1 MPAGV
6 DRIGVHGFSCQ
17 PPRSPSP
24 ALQRITLTYGAPDP
38 LVLEGLEGAELI
50 AFEPPRGAT
59 GDAARAMTSA
69 AVAAPVRSPP
79 LAAHVVPGDRVVVA
93 LCGDVPEAAAIVTA
107 VAECLA
113 SAGVAPADVHVI
125 QGPPLGPAAGG
136 TAAEVPAPAGCT
148 PFDPALEVSTSYLA
162 ADEAGRPL
170 YLARALV
177 DADVVVSVGEW
188 GWNAALGGR
197 SLEGE
202 LWPTFSRTACRR
214 DLQVALARRGRNA
227 LPEWKSGMHEIAW
240 QLGVC
245 ASLRVV
251 RGAEGTLA
259 AVFFGLPDDAGRQAR
274 AAAAAWSPRIPA
286 PAAVAV
292 CTLSDPAA
300 GFGAI
305 TAAVAA
311 AGRVTRP
318 GGTICVASSVAE
330 PPGIIF
336 GRWRQG
342 APLDGLVHE
351 AVASGDPT
359 LVADALQTRLFA
371 RAIDDRRLVLLG
383 ELDEATVEELEFGFA
398 ATPEVVER
406 LAHRADSVV
415 VLPEADRC
423 FPQPGW
429 ATVGE

>member
-1 MPAGV
+1 
-6 DRIGVHGFSCQ
+6 
-17 PPRSPSP
+17 
-24 ALQRITLTYGAPDP
+24 LQRISLTYGAADP
-38 LVLEGLEGAELI
+38 LEIEGLAGAFLCG
-50 AFEPPRGAT
+50 FEPPRGCC
-59 GDAARAMTSA
+59 GDAARALVAA
-69 AVAAPVRSPP
+69 AVAAPAQSPP
-79 LAAHVVPGDRVVVA
+79 LAAHVVPGDRVVIA
-93 LCGDVPEAAAIVTA
+93 LCGDVPESAAIVTA

-113 SAGVAPADVHVI
+113 SAGIDPADIHVM
-125 QGPPLGPAAGG
+125 QGPRLGPAAGG
-136 TAAEVPAPAGCT
+136 AATSAPMPAGCEA
-148 PFDPALEVSTSYLA
+148 FDPAVEAATSYLA

-202 LWPTFSRTACRR
+202 LWPTFSRAGCRR

-227 LPEWKSGMHEIAW
+227 LLEWKSGTHEIAW

-251 RGAEGTLA
+251 RGAGGTLA
-259 AVFFGLPDDAGRQAR
+259 GVFFGLPDDAGRQAR
-274 AAAAAWSPRIPA
+274 DAAAAWCPRIAEPV
-286 PAAVAV
+286 AVAV
-292 CTLSDPAA
+292 CSLSEPTA

-305 TAAVAA
+305 TSAVAA
-311 AGRVTRP
+311 AARVTRP
-318 GGTICVASSVAE
+318 SGTICVASRVAE
-330 PPGIIF
+330 RPGIIF
-336 GRWRQG
+336 ERWRQG
-342 APLDGLVHE
+342 VPLDGLVHE
-351 AVASGDPT
+351 AVASGDAV

-371 RAIDDRRLVLLG
+371 RALDDRRLVLLG
-383 ELDEATVEELEFGFA
+383 ELDEATVEEFEFGFA

-406 LAHRADSVV
+406 LAHRAESVV

-429 ATVGE
+429 SSAAE

>member
-1 MPAGV
+1 ME
-6 DRIGVHGFSCQ
+6 RIGVHGI
-17 PPRSPSP
+17 SPSAADQPTP
-24 ALQRITLTYGAPDP
+24 ALQRITLTYGAADP
-38 LVLEGLEGAELI
+38 LVLEGLEGAEFT
-50 AFEPPRGAT
+50 AFMPPRGSS
-59 GDAARAMTSA
+59 GDAARSLAAA
-69 AVAAPVRSPP
+69 AVAAPAQSPP
-79 LAAHVVPGDRVVVA
+79 LTAHVVPGDRVAVA
-93 LCGDVPEAAAIVTA
+93 LCGDVPEAAAIVSA
-107 VAECLA
+107 VAETLA
-113 SAGVAPADVHVI
+113 SAGIDPAEIHVI
-125 QGPPLGPAAGG
+125 KGPRLGPAAGG
-136 TAAEVPAPAGCT
+136 TVAFVPTPSGCEA
-148 PFDPALEVSTSYLA
+148 FDPTVEAATSYLA

-202 LWPTFSRTACRR
+202 LWPTFSRAACRR

-227 LPEWKSGMHEIAW
+227 LPDWKSGMHEIAW

-251 RGAEGTLA
+251 RGAAGSLA
-259 AVFFGLPDDAGRQAR
+259 AAFFGLPDDAGRQAR
-274 AAAAAWSPRIPA
+274 DAAAAWCPRITD
-286 PAAVAV
+286 PAAVSV
-292 CTLSDPAA
+292 CSLSEPTA

-305 TAAVAA
+305 TSAVAA
-311 AGRVTRP
+311 AARVTRP
-318 GGTICVASSVAE
+318 GGTICVASRVAE
-330 PPGIIF
+330 RPGIIF
-336 GRWRQG
+336 ERWRQG

-351 AVASGDPT
+351 AVASGDAV

-371 RAIDDRRLVLLG
+371 RALDDRRLVLLSD
-383 ELDEATVEELEFGFA
+383 LDEATVEEFEFGFA

-406 LAHRADSVV
+406 LAHRAESVV

-429 ATVGE
+429 TTSGD